1 MARQKQKVPLQ
12 RTPSSGVMNAPP
24 DLPEHRTR
32 QTNCVTPGKTLSET
46 AAKSSAAGSHH
57 SDHPSLLRLVICV
70 GGIYASFLSWGV
82 LQEAIT
88 TTSYPLYAP
97 TPDDPNPPKERWTYS
112 VVLNTIQSFFAA
124 ITGFMYLY
132 FSTPRGQKLP
142 AVFPTTRILFPL
154 ILISVS
160 SSLASPFG
168 YASLGH
174 IDYLTFIL
182 AKSCKLLPVMFLH
195 LTIFRK
201 RYPLYKYGVILLV
214 TIGVAT
220 FTLHHPT
227 SSKKKNSRNSNE
239 NGSSLYG
246 LFLLSVNLLLDG
258 LTNTTQDHIFS
269 SPKLYSRFTGPQMMV
284 AQNLLCTLLT
294 ITYLLV
300 TPHLSTSILPLMPL
314 PIDLS
319 QTSELSSA
327 LAFLSRHPTATKD
340 VIAFAACG
348 AVGQLFIF
356 HTLAHFSSLLLVTV
370 TVTRKM
376 LTMVLSVMWFGH
388 RLSGGQWI
396 GVGLVFGGIGA
407 EGLMQKREKAKKLA
421 AKEKEKMNGSNMS
434 GKGEKEL

>member
-1 MARQKQKVPLQ
+1 MARQKQKAPLQ
-12 RTPSSGVMNAPP
+12 RVPSSGVMNAPP
-24 DLPEHRTR
+24 GLPEHDMR
-32 QTNCVTPGKTLSET
+32 QTNGVSE
-46 AAKSSAAGSHH
+46 AATKSSATGSHD
-57 SDHPSLLRLVICV
+57 SDASLLQLVI
-70 GGIYASFLSWGV
+70 F

-88 TTSYPLYAP
+88 TTTYPIYSP
-97 TPDDPNPPKERWTYS
+97 TAQDPNPPTERWTFS

-132 FSTPRGQKLP
+132 FSTPRGQRLP
-142 AVFPTTRILFPL
+142 SVFPTRRIIFPL
-154 ILISVS
+154 VLISIS

-195 LTIFRK
+195 LAIFRK

-227 SSKKKNSRNSNE
+227 SSKKRSSNE

-246 LFLLSVNLLLDG
+246 LLLLSVNLLLDG

-269 SPKLYSRFTGPQMMV
+269 SPKLYTRFTGPQMMV
-284 AQNLLCTLLT
+284 AQNVLSTLLT

-327 LAFLSRHPTATKD
+327 LEFLSRHPTATKD

-376 LTMVLSVMWFGH
+376 LTMLLSVMWFGH

-407 EGLMQKREKAKKLA
+407 EGLVQKREKAKKLA
-421 AKEKEKMNGSNMS
+421 EKEKEKLNHNSN
-434 GKGEKEL
+434 KGEKEL

>member
-1 MARQKQKVPLQ
+1 
-12 RTPSSGVMNAPP
+12 MNAPP
-24 DLPEHRTR
+24 DLPEHGMR
-32 QTNCVTPGKTLSET
+32 QANGVVSRKALAED
-46 AAKSSAAGSHH
+46 AAKSSATGTHH
-57 SDHPSLLRLVICV
+57 SDAGLLQLVICV

-88 TTSYPLYAP
+88 TTSYARYSP
-97 TPDDPNPPKERWTYS
+97 TADDPNPPTERWTFS

-124 ITGFMYLY
+124 ITGLLYLY
-132 FSTPRGQKLP
+132 FSTPQGQKLP
-142 AVFPTTRILFPL
+142 AVFPTRRIFFPL

-195 LTIFRK
+195 LAIFRK

-227 SSKKKNSRNSNE
+227 SSKKKSSRNNIE

-269 SPKLYSRFTGPQMMV
+269 SPKLYTRFTGPQMMV
-284 AQNLLCTLLT
+284 AQNMLSTLLT

-314 PIDLS
+314 PIDLT

-340 VIAFAACG
+340 IITFAACG

-356 HTLAHFSSLLLVTV
+356 YTLAHFSSLLLVTV

-376 LTMVLSVMWFGH
+376 LTMLLSVMWFGH

-407 EGLMQKREKAKKLA
+407 EGLVQKREKAKKLA
-421 AKEKEKMNGSNMS
+421 DKEKEKLNSNS
-434 GKGEKEL
+434 NKGGKEL

>member
-1 MARQKQKVPLQ
+1 MARQKQKAPLQ
-12 RTPSSGVMNAPP
+12 RIPSSGVMNAPP
-24 DLPEHRTR
+24 DFLGHNMRKTNGVTSGKGFPEA
-32 QTNCVTPGKTLSET
+32 V
-46 AAKSSAAGSHH
+46 AKSSAGGE
-57 SDHPSLLRLVICV
+57 PGLLRLIICV

-88 TTSYPLYAP
+88 TTSYAVYDPRA
-97 TPDDPNPPKERWTYS
+97 DDPNPPTERWTFS

-132 FSTPRGQKLP
+132 FSTPRGEKSP

-154 ILISVS
+154 VLISIS

-174 IDYLTFIL
+174 IDYLTFVL

-195 LTIFRK
+195 LAIFRK

-227 SSKKKNSRNSNE
+227 SSKKKNSHNNNG
-239 NGSSLYG
+239 NGSSIYG
-246 LFLLSVNLLLDG
+246 LFLLSLNLLLDG

-294 ITYLLV
+294 ATYLLV
-300 TPHLSTSILPLMPL
+300 TPHVSTSILRLMPL

-319 QTSELSSA
+319 QTSELASA

-340 VIAFAACG
+340 IIAFAACG
-348 AVGQLFIF
+348 AIGQLFIF

-376 LTMVLSVMWFGH
+376 LTMLLSVMWFGH

-407 EGLMQKREKAKKLA
+407 EGVVQKREKAKKLA
-421 AKEKEKMNGSNMS
+421 EKEKKKLESNNVN
-434 GKGEKEL
+434 KGEKQL

>member
-1 MARQKQKVPLQ
+1 MARQKQKAPLQ
-12 RTPSSGVMNAPP
+12 RAPSSGVMNAPP
-24 DLPEHRTR
+24 DLPESNMR
-32 QTNCVTPGKTLSET
+32 QTNGVASKDSNSKA
-46 AAKSSAAGSHH
+46 AAKPPASSSHQSEAG
-57 SDHPSLLRLVICV
+57 LLQLILCV

-88 TTSYPLYAP
+88 TTSYPVHPPTAENP
-97 TPDDPNPPKERWTYS
+97 TPPTERWTFS
-112 VVLNTIQSFFAA
+112 IVLNTIQSSFAA

-132 FSTPRGQKLP
+132 FSTPRGQSLP
-142 AVFPTTRILFPL
+142 AVFPTKRILFPL
-154 ILISVS
+154 VLISIS

-168 YASLGH
+168 YASLAH

-214 TIGVAT
+214 TLGVAT
-220 FTLHHPT
+220 FTLHHPST
-227 SSKKKNSRNSNE
+227 SRKMKQQSINDNNNE

-246 LFLLSVNLLLDG
+246 LCLLAINLLLDG
-258 LTNTTQDHIFS
+258 LTNTTQDHIFT
-269 SPKLYSRFTGPQMMV
+269 SPKLYTRFTGPQMMV
-284 AQNLLCTLLT
+284 AQNVLSTVLT
-294 ITYLLV
+294 VTYLLL
-300 TPHLSTSILPLMPL
+300 TPYLSTSVIPLIPL
-314 PIDLS
+314 PIDSS

-340 VIAFAACG
+340 VIGFAACG
-348 AVGQLFIF
+348 AIGQLFIF

-376 LTMVLSVMWFGH
+376 LTMLLSVVWFGH
-388 RLSGGQWI
+388 RLSGGQWL
-396 GVGLVFGGIGA
+396 GVGLVFGGVGA

-421 AKEKEKMNGSNMS
+421 EKEKAGA
-434 GKGEKEL
+434 KGAKEL

>member
-12 RTPSSGVMNAPP
+12 RAPSSGVMNAPP
-24 DLPEHRTR
+24 EIPEPHMR
-32 QTNCVTPGKTLSET
+32 QTNGVTPGKTLPET
-46 AAKSSAAGSHH
+46 AAVAGSHH
-57 SDHPSLLRLVICV
+57 SDHPSLLRLVIC
-70 GGIYASFLSWGV
+70 
-82 LQEAIT
+82 EAIT

-97 TPDDPNPPKERWTYS
+97 TADDPNPPTERWTFS
-112 VVLNTIQSFFAA
+112 VVLNTIQSFLAA

-154 ILISVS
+154 ILISIS

-227 SSKKKNSRNSNE
+227 SSKKKNSRNNNNE

-294 ITYLLV
+294 TTYLLV

-388 RLSGGQWI
+388 RLSGGQWT

-421 AKEKEKMNGSNMS
+421 AKEKEKMNGSNKS